1 MNHFLAIL
9 KRWGRYGMALVLL
22 AGLAT
27 AELSCAGGQNK
38 GRSHKKLKRGKP
50 IPCPIKDC

>member
-1 MNHFLAIL
+1 MNQHLAKL
-9 KRWGRYGMALVLL
+9 KHLGRYVLALSLL

-27 AELSCAGGQNK
+27 AEISCAGGQNK
-38 GRSHKKLKRGKP
+38 GRSHKKIKRGKP

>member
-9 KRWGRYGMALVLL
+9 KRWGRYGLALVLL